1 MQVARVASS
10 LQQCSSCGEYYV
22 LVDFWMARQSIR
34 VRFLHRVP
42 AECTGIL
49 LEYVFFIRALQQLR
63 QLRLRLLAT
72 AATAATADAAD
83 GAATPSTA
91 GDTADA
97 AAAAVIGELR
107 GAGAARR

>member
-63 QLRLRLLAT
+63 QLRLRLLDV
-72 AATAATADAAD
+72 ATAATADAAD

>member
-49 LEYVFFIRALQQLR
+49 LEYVSFIRALQQLR
-63 QLRLRLLAT
+63 QLRLRLLDV
-72 AATAATADAAD
+72 ATAATADAAD

-97 AAAAVIGELR
+97 AAAAVMGELR
-107 GAGAARR
+107 GAGATRR